1 MNRTMITLLSCA
13 SLGAWVCYG
22 EQPAQVGGKP
32 PQEAIERQDLTGE
45 GSFNREGHLRRER
58 EAAEKQERLDR
69 TVTTNKTA
77 VTNSTECAE
86 EAAKKGDAK

>member
-1 MNRTMITLLSCA
+1 MIALISCA

-22 EQPAQVGGKP
+22 EQPTPEGSKP

-58 EAAEKQERLDR
+58 AAAEKQDKLDR
-69 TVTTNKTA
+69 TVTTNKAAT
-77 VTNSTECAE
+77 TNSTECVEA
-86 EAAKKGDAK
+86 AAKKGDVK